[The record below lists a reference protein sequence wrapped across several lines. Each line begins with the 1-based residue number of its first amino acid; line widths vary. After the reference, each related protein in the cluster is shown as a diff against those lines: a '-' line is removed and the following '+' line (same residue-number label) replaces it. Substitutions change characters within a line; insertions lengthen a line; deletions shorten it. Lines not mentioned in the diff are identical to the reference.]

1 MIRECPK
8 RGTQTSYFVHA
19 GAVRAVAALGL
30 ALADETKGGGA
41 DCEVAQV
48 SGECWAAEGEGE
60 AGKGWGMGG

>member
-8 RGTQTSYFVHA
+8 CGTQTGYFVHA

-30 ALADETKGGGA
+30 ALPETEGGDA

-48 SGECWAAEGEGE
+48 CGECWAVEGEGE